1 MTAAPPI
8 SARLRETLDLLAS
21 MGIAPTVEEV
31 VWLAELRRQADTPP
45 GREPP
50 APCGTPFVFGGA
62 KFFPLHL
69 LAEHWFAQWFR
80 VFEDDATMQ
89 AGVYL
94 VAHVYSAPGD
104 KTLEGVASLQ
114 EVADLV
120 DSWLS
125 KQAFR
130 KDDIAVI
137 MAAMYALDND
147 EPETVEAPN
156 KRPDSQPEYKSLEE
170 KVGLLCKTFPGTTA
184 EYWKTG
190 VSKIEAT
197 RMASAVSSSESSGA
211 WATSEQ
217 RARLIANY
225 LSAVKCIAFKGGH
238 ADG

>member
-8 SARLRETLDLLAS
+8 SARLRESLDLLSS
-21 MGIAPTVEEV
+21 MGVEPTVEEI
-31 VWLAELRRQADTPP
+31 VWLADLRRQADTPP

-50 APCGTPFVFGGA
+50 APCGTPMVFSGT
-62 KFFPLHL
+62 KFYPLHL
-69 LAEHWFAQWFR
+69 LAEHWFAQWYR

-114 EVADLV
+114 AVADLV
-120 DSWLS
+120 DSWLG

-130 KDDIAVI
+130 KDDISII
-137 MAAMYALDND
+137 MSSMYSMDND
-147 EPETVEAPN
+147 DPETVEAPN
-156 KRPDSQPEYKSLEE
+156 KCSDSRPEYKSLEE

-184 EYWKTG
+184 DYWKVG

-197 RMASAVSSSESSGA
+197 RMASAVSGSESAGA

-217 RARLIANY
+217 RAKLIANY
-225 LSAVKCIAFKGGH
+225 LAAVKCIAFKGGR
-238 ADG
+238 ANG